1 MKKAGMM
8 IIALGLALNGW
19 CQDVQ
24 EIMNIRTPNHVQ
36 FEDFDYAIIPPN
48 TAYQKSPSGFVSS
61 FVNDSDDI
69 EIELTQTPTSTS
81 GDSLAEKAKAAAAVW
96 KEYRIDGHKAF
107 LFKEQPSQQG
117 EGALTLLYFG
127 ENFPL
132 TIRATYPASIE
143 NKVYDGLVKAELSL
157 IYVGPTQQSDGRFE
171 NSVFSIVNG
180 GFKAQKIGQLLTTF
194 SHSGDSYAEM
204 NQGKKVYF
212 QVMVEDLAV
221 KNSQRKKTASALLK
235 GTMDDDMVITQ
246 KNSTTIGGMKGFEY
260 YLEQKDST
268 GTITA
273 KGYAAIVF
281 SDQKMYFFTSC
292 ANEDI
297 DKNIQKFREIA
308 QSFKLK

>member
-1 MKKAGMM
+1 M
-8 IIALGLALNGW
+8 IVALGLALNGW

-107 LFKEQPSQQG
+107 LFKEQASQQG

-143 NKVYDGLVKAELSL
+143 NRVYDGLVKAELSL
-157 IYVGPTQQSDGRFE
+157 IYVGPNQQSDGRFE

-194 SHSGDSYAEM
+194 SYRVHHPEVVA
-204 NQGKKVYF
+204 
-212 QVMVEDLAV
+212 A
-221 KNSQRKKTASALLK
+221 TADQFPMIRLINPTEVL
-235 GTMDDDMVITQ
+235 GTWD
-246 KNSTTIGGMKGFEY
+246 E
-260 YLEQKDST
+260 
-268 GTITA
+268 ITA
-273 KGYAAIVF
+273 KHFDADGIL
-281 SDQKMYFFTSC
+281 DQLL
-292 ANEDI
+292 AEG
-297 DKNIQKFREIA
+297 R
-308 QSFKLK
+308 